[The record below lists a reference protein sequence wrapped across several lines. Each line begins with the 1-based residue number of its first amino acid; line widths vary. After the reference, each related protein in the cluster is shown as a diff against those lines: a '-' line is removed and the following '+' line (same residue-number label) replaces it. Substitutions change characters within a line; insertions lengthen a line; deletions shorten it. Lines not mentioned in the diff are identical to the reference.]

1 MSNTDSYTFIHNE
14 KNGISVN
21 LYIQPKSSKNQISG
35 IYNNACK
42 IKIKAPPVDGA
53 ANKECI
59 KYVSKLLNLPKSSV
73 SIISGHTGKNKKIYI
88 EKHKDQTV
96 IDLREK
102 FLKLIK

>member
-14 KNGISVN
+14 ENGISVN

-96 IDLREK
+96 IDLRK
-102 FLKLIK
+102 NFLKLIK

>member
-1 MSNTDSYTFIHNE
+1 MNDTKDLAFIRE
-14 KNGISVN
+14 EENGISVD

-59 KYVSKLLNLPKSSV
+59 KYVSKLMNLPKSSV
-73 SIISGHTGKNKKIYI
+73 SIISGHTGKNKKIYL

-96 IDLREK
+96 IDLK
-102 FLKLIK
+102 KNFLKLIK